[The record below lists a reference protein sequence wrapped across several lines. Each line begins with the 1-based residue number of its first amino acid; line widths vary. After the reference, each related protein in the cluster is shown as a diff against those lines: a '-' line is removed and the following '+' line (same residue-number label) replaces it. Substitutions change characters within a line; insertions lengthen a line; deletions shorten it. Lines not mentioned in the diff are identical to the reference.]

1 QSKRYRENNKLLNNN
16 NEIPNE
22 IPNEILEPNNLAD
35 YIYDLLDLHSN
46 LIITDNDKEND
57 PLSFHFSCS
66 VDISSYI
73 KSSKEIKE
81 IADILI
87 NIVSDV
93 AKYNWI

>member
-1 QSKRYRENNKLLNNN
+1 MNNN

-22 IPNEILEPNNLAD
+22 ILNEILDSNNLAD
-35 YIYDLLDLHSN
+35 YIYDFLDLHSN

-57 PLSFHFSCS
+57 LLSFYFSYTA
-66 VDISSYI
+66 DISSYI
-73 KSSKEIKE
+73 EFSKEIKK

-93 AKYNWI
+93 DKYNL